1 MKISSDFKT
10 IVMTDLADLRLLA
23 VSWLWERSI
32 LIKPSPPFFFR
43 LASNAFPDVG
53 RSVGLKKK
61 KPQTKNHKKSRNRR
75 PWYPRMAL
83 KVTIHIFGLTKCTIC
98 CKKSSCF
105 RSCFPYAVTT
115 LIFQM
120 KRIISSEK
128 WFNYV
133 VTFFFFENAKNLDGS
148 DDAKRRK
155 KRGWPYVAWEGF
167 WNLRNFS
174 WTFSTFWHR
183 RERKNTKCA
192 FEIDFLLCTQLI

>member
-1 MKISSDFKT
+1 MRFL
-10 IVMTDLADLRLLA
+10 ML
-23 VSWLWERSI
+23 
-32 LIKPSPPFFFR
+32 
-43 LASNAFPDVG
+43 VG
-53 RSVGLKKK
+53 RIEKK
-61 KPQTKNHKKSRNRR
+61 KPKTKNHKKSRNRR

-98 CKKSSCF
+98 CKKVPVFVPVFLMLLLRSFF
-105 RSCFPYAVTT
+105 RWKELFQVKNGLTT
-115 LIFQM
+115 SLL
-120 KRIISSEK
+120 
-128 WFNYV
+128 
-133 VTFFFFENAKNLDGS
+133 FFFFENAKNLDGS